1 MKRCPKCGSGAELI
15 NGVEYYAAQT
25 GAFAV
30 GLGIGFAASIFVKN
44 HGAHVGNEVREN
56 LTKNTKKKYK
66 CTNPK
71 CNHVWTD

>member
-15 NGVEYYAAQT
+15 NGVEYYASHT
-25 GAFAV
+25 GAVVV
-30 GLGIGFAASIFVKN
+30 GLAAGLAVSVFDRN
-44 HGAHVGNEVREN
+44 HAGHTASEVHKN
-56 LTKNTKKKYK
+56 LTENTRKKYK